1 MAQPNVSLSDR
12 RLQGFTKG
20 IYGGYMAY
28 PENDSVSGLV
38 RGTLDD
44 VRELIREELA
54 LARVELRQELGKAT
68 TAGVRFGVGG
78 VALVFAA
85 TFILVALALGVSA
98 LLNWPAWAGFGIV
111 AALLGIAGAVF
122 MSSGRRALRTVAPLP
137 RTVHTIKENFR

>member
-1 MAQPNVSLSDR
+1 MAH
-12 RLQGFTKG
+12 
-20 IYGGYMAY
+20 
-28 PENDSVSGLV
+28 PENNSVSSLV

-78 VALVFAA
+78 AALLFAA
-85 TFILVALALGVSA
+85 TFVLVAMALGLAA

-122 MSSGRRALRTVAPLP
+122 MSSARRSIRSVAPLP